1 MSINPRGPMKEL
13 DTLVRAAVAVVKTRR
28 EAKRASEDG
37 ANDAAKKRYGA
48 AFSVALDDLDKA
60 VVAFAKKPKKPGA
73 PAAPTTPFD
82 WAGIAKT
89 AIAMFRMARSVKRG
103 KPIEDVIDGE
113 VV

>member
-1 MSINPRGPMKEL
+1 MSDTHPRGPMKEI
-13 DTLVRAAVAVVKTRR
+13 DTLVRAAVAVVKARR

-37 ANDAAKKRYGA
+37 AHAEAKKKYGA
-48 AFSVALDDLDKA
+48 AFSAALDDLDKA
-60 VVAFAKKPKKPGA
+60 VVALAKKPKKPGA
-73 PAAPTTPFD
+73 PAAPFD